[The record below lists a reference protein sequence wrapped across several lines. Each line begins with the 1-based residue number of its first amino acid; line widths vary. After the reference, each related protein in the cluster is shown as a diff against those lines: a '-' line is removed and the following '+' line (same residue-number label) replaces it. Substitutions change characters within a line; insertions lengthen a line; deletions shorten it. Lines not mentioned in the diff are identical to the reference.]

1 MATAVLPHA
10 RTLPAEVE
18 LHHVPVHLA
27 DQFTALMDQA
37 DQAISLYEIRPL
49 HARAAQ
55 LIGLQLPESQE
66 IAVCTC
72 TGCYCERVFDA
83 NKARMYQ
90 DGTVERVQCPVCA
103 DEHRLTG
110 DE

>member
-1 MATAVLPHA
+1 MATALLPH
-10 RTLPAEVE
+10 TQNLPTEVE
-18 LHHVPVHLA
+18 LHRIPTHLA
-27 DQFTALMDQA
+27 DQFTALMDRA

-49 HARAAQ
+49 HAQAAQ
-55 LIGLQLPESQE
+55 LIGLQLPASQD
-66 IAVCTC
+66 IVQCTC
-72 TGCYCERVFDA
+72 GGCYCDRVFDA
-83 NKARMYQ
+83 RKARTYQ

>member
-18 LHHVPVHLA
+18 LHRIPGHLA

-37 DQAISLYEIRPL
+37 AQAISLYEIRPL
-49 HARAAQ
+49 HAQAAQ
-55 LIGLQLPESQE
+55 LIGLQLPASRE
-66 IAVCTC
+66 IALCTC
-72 TGCYCERVFDA
+72 TGCYCDRAFDA
-83 NKARMYQ
+83 DLARTYP
-90 DGTVERVQCPVCA
+90 DGNVERVQCPLCA